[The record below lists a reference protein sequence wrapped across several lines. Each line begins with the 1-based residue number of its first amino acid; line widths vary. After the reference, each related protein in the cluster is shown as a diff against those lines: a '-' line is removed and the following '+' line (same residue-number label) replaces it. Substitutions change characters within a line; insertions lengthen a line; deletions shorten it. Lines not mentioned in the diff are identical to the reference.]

1 MSLPDVYSDGTLVSI
16 IGENWLTF
24 PDTVVEV
31 YTFMRL
37 ASMCALASVLLVTTS
52 APALTPKVRRGPTAP
67 RLTKPTPKPKTAQG
81 IDSARATPIPT
92 ALIKAGY
99 MTGTP
104 SGIWDAQTQAAMEK
118 LQSGNGWQTKLV
130 PDSRALIKLGLGN
143 SYSPAT
149 VLASQ
154 PAEQHESPESSA
166 PATIPASQ

>member
-1 MSLPDVYSDGTLVSI
+1 
-16 IGENWLTF
+16 
-24 PDTVVEV
+24 
-31 YTFMRL
+31 MRL
-37 ASMCALASVLLVTTS
+37 GSVTALASVLLLATS
-52 APALTPKVRRGPTAP
+52 IPAMTPKVRRGPTAP

-81 IDSARATPIPT
+81 IDSARATQIQT

-104 SGIWDAQTQAAMEK
+104 SGTWDAQTQAAMEK
-118 LQSGNGWQTKLV
+118 LQSDNGWQTKLI

-154 PAEQHESPESSA
+154 PAEHERD
-166 PATIPASQ
+166 TPASSEPTATPVSQ